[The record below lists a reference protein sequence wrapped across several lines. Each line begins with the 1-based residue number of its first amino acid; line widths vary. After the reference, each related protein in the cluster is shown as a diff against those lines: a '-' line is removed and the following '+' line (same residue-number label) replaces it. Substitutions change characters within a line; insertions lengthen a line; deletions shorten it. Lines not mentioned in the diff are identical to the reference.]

1 MAIHKKNILKLSEA
15 MEQLEKENK
24 SKTKQNKKN
33 EVNPGV
39 SKRDRS

>member
-1 MAIHKKNILKLSEA
+1 MSTHKKNILKLSQA

-39 SKRDRS
+39 SKRSRL

>member
-1 MAIHKKNILKLSEA
+1 MSIHKKNILKLSEA
-15 MEQLEKENK
+15 MEQIEKENK
-24 SKTKQNKKN
+24 SKRKQKKN